1 MNARNLGL
9 VGLLAAV
16 AAGCHSDP
24 TNSLVGKP
32 ARVGFQF
39 ATVRLEV
46 ADSLATFAVLLD
58 EGSTPIAEAVTI
70 TACDPTT
77 VTVSGVAA
85 GTPLVQTNFF
95 IKGIKYGTACV
106 VATASGL
113 IDTMQVATVPDQ
125 IKITS
130 GPDTILSGDS
140 GQYTFA
146 YYDKKGNVMTGV
158 PIPSWSSA
166 TTSLGN
172 FGTATVAN
180 YVTASPG
187 VNTIKALVSI
197 SALGGTVTAKDSVTK
212 VVATIPSVFPGTVA
226 PLTAA
231 PATTVLAEGGILPTW
246 KSASSVDVG
255 LQQAFVVHTA
265 NDSVRFV
272 MPPFGNTTAQPVLFL
287 NLGAKNLATQTP
299 PATYVSNPTASLDG
313 PFFPGDTDVTA
324 NASLTLPHVK
334 ADTNI
339 IYDVNHGTC
348 TGGSNTSPGDHC
360 NAFFLLNN
368 NTASPDTI
376 NIQLDWVSSIGIDNP
391 PTGSNPQTGPDQ
403 DILLCDSVCGG
414 FVGNFNGATT
424 ATPEK
429 TTVIIPAN
437 TKWNLWINLFDPFG
451 QQALLFR
458 VMLTHK

>member
-1 MNARNLGL
+1 MNARILGL

-46 ADSLATFAVLLD
+46 ADSLGTFAVLTD
-58 EGSTPIAEAVTI
+58 EGSTPIAQAITI

-77 VTVSGVAA
+77 VSVLGVQS

-106 VATASGL
+106 VATVDGL
-113 IDTMQVATVPDQ
+113 TDTMQVATVPDQ
-125 IKITS
+125 IRITS

-140 GQYTFA
+140 GQYTFE
-146 YYDKKGNVMTGV
+146 YRDKKGNVMTGV

-166 TTSLGN
+166 TTALGN
-172 FGTATVAN
+172 FGDATVPN

-187 VNTIKALVSI
+187 VNTIKALVSF
-197 SALGGTVTAKDSVTK
+197 SAFSGSVTAKDSVTK

-226 PLTAA
+226 PLVAA
-231 PATTVLAEGGILPTW
+231 PATTVLARGGILPNW
-246 KSASSVDVG
+246 DGNSAVTVG
-255 LQQAFVVHTA
+255 SQAAFVVGHA

-272 MPPFGNTTAQPVLFL
+272 MPPFGNTTAHPVLFT
-287 NLGAKNLATQTP
+287 NVGGKDLATQTP
-299 PATYVSNPTASLDG
+299 PATFVNNPTAALDG

-324 NASLTLPHVK
+324 DASLTLPKVK
-334 ADTNI
+334 ADTTI

-348 TGGSNTSPGDHC
+348 SGGSNTDPGDHC

-376 NIQLDWVSSIGIDNP
+376 NIQLDWVSSAGIDSP
-391 PTGSNPQTGPDQ
+391 PTGSSPQTGPDQ

-451 QQALLFR
+451 LQALLFR